1 MTSINIETLFTIL
14 FVLVDDWYLAK
25 GRQFLV
31 GRTGRSPVFS
41 NSEVMTLMLGAEYL
55 PFAAE
60 SQFLAYMRANHRAL
74 FPNLLSQSQFNR
86 RARALRSLM
95 ELMRRDFLLD
105 WGIEQA
111 RTFLIDTKP
120 VPVLGYKRSKSR
132 SDFLGN
138 AQYGYCASRR
148 LYYFGYKLVMLT
160 NLEGLPVVYDLAP
173 ADADERAA
181 AETVLDHLRQS
192 LVIGDKGFIGEEWQA
207 QMLEQTGNRIVTPMR
222 KNQKNQHEPG
232 YETVL
237 NRLRERIEGVFHEL
251 QNTGRNLERLLAK
264 TVAGLATRLIAKVTA
279 HLFKHILRLRYHIDI
294 QTFRCSSDFT

>member
-1 MTSINIETLFTIL
+1 MTSIDIETLFTIL

-31 GRTGRSPVFS
+31 GKTGRSPVFS

-60 SQFLAYMRANHRAL
+60 NQFLAYMRANHRAL

-132 SDFLGN
+132 SDFLGK

-173 ADADERAA
+173 ADVDERAA
-181 AETVLDHLRQS
+181 AETVLDHLSQS

-222 KNQKNQHEPG
+222 KNQKRQHEPG

-237 NRLRERIEGVFHEL
+237 NGLRERIEGVFHEL

-294 QTFRCSSDFT
+294 QTFQCSSDFT